1 RGTWPRAYFITRSKC
16 ACSSTLLK
24 NGNAAE
30 NVKTRTAATAQ
41 NNRINFRSCRI
52 AFRTAVSLSMPLD
65 HREIAIFVKHGP
77 RACHLQKARLQRTP
91 KRRIALENNR
101 KMVPRIRFSPWDCR
115 RINPM
120 LVSKDRIGDGEHF
133 TAFEQQRIKKKNRR

>member
-52 AFRTAVSLSMPLD
+52 AFRTAVSLSMPFD
-65 HREIAIFVKHGP
+65 HRELAIFVNHG
-77 RACHLQKARLQRTP
+77 RGACHLQKARLQRTP
-91 KRRIALENNR
+91 ERRIALKNNR
-101 KMVPRIRFSPWDCR
+101 KMVAGMRVSR
-115 RINPM
+115 R
-120 LVSKDRIGDGEHF
+120 RY
-133 TAFEQQRIKKKNRR
+133 A